1 MILEAISR
9 HAVHQG
15 EKIAFCSSS
24 GTLTYRQLWQQ
35 AQSLG
40 EWLQQD
46 QGPVMVCGR
55 KEPLVPVAFLACL
68 LAGRPYLP
76 TAPDLPAH
84 RLETICLQAGVSTI
98 LCTGALPALK
108 DRKLLKS
115 DAMIQLCQ
123 KETCPLPFPE
133 DSSRDAY
140 WLFTSGST
148 GVPKGVRISI
158 GALENFV
165 NWMLSLP
172 PIADCAQETTVNQAP
187 FSFDLSVADLW
198 PTLVAGGTVF
208 ALDKEQENLSLLYRA
223 LAHSGGT
230 RLTCTPSFVRL
241 CLCDSTFCST
251 LMPRLHT
258 IFLCGE
264 TLFPRTAQQ
273 LLQRFPHLRILN
285 AYGPTEATCAV
296 CAVLID
302 QPSDQPLPVGK
313 VADAASQILILD
325 KQGLLLPEGRVGE
338 IAIAGPSVGSGY
350 VNTSAG
356 GFGSFQGVRLYRT
369 GDAGSIR
376 EGLLWY
382 HGRLDR
388 QIKYKGY
395 RIEPEEIEAA
405 LLQWPEVRAAAVLPV
420 KRGETVTG
428 LAAFIEWAE
437 TPLNQAECKQRL
449 EPVLPLYMYPR
460 RWHTVEQMPMTR
472 HGKCDLQ
479 CLEEMLDA
487 ESTTETSD

>member
-9 HAVHQG
+9 HAAQQG

-24 GTLTYRQLWQQ
+24 GAITYRRLWQQ

-40 EWLQQD
+40 GWLQQG
-46 QGPVMVCGR
+46 QEPVMVCGR
-55 KEPLVPVAFLACL
+55 KEPLVPVVFLACL

-76 TAPDLPAH
+76 VAPDLPAH

-108 DRKLLKS
+108 DRKLLE
-115 DAMIQLCQ
+115 AEAIMQRCQ
-123 KETCPLPFPE
+123 EEVFPLPLPS
-133 DSSRDAY
+133 DGSRDVY

-148 GVPKGVRISI
+148 GIPKGVRISI
-158 GALENFV
+158 RALENFV

-172 PIADCAQETTVNQAP
+172 PIADCAQEITINQAP

-208 ALDKEQENLSLLYRA
+208 ALDKEQEDLSLLYRA
-223 LAHSGGT
+223 LAHSGGS
-230 RLTCTPSFVRL
+230 RLTCTPSFARL
-241 CLCDSTFCST
+241 CLCDSTFCSA
-251 LMPRLHT
+251 LMPQLRT

-264 TLFPRTAQQ
+264 TLFPRTAHQ

-285 AYGPTEATCAV
+285 AYGPTEAACAV

-302 QPSDQPLPVGK
+302 QPTGPLPVGK

-325 KQGLLLPEGRVGE
+325 QKGEPLPEGCVGE
-338 IAIAGPSVGSGY
+338 IAIAGPSVGNGY

-356 GFGSFQGVRLYRT
+356 GFGSFRGIRLYRT

-395 RIEPEEIEAA
+395 RIEPEEIEAV

-420 KRGETVTG
+420 KRGETVTC
-428 LAAFIEWAE
+428 LAALIEWAE
-437 TPLNQAECKQRL
+437 APLNQAECRQRL
-449 EPVLPLYMYPR
+449 GTVLPLYMHPR
-460 RWHTVEQMPMTR
+460 RWQTVEKMPMTR